1 MQPIVKTIKFVSNK
15 CSVKIDVTQKY
26 LKTLTKYPELYESLL
41 ANEGYMKIKDQMQ
54 AVL

>member
-26 LKTLTKYPELYESLL
+26 LKTLTKYPELY
-41 ANEGYMKIKDQMQ
+41 
-54 AVL
+54 